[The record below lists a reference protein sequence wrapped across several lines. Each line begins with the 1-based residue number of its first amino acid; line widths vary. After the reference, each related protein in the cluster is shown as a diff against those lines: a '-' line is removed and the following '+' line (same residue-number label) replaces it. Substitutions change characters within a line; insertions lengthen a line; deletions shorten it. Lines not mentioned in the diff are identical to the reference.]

1 MSSNRKSPN
10 LEPNR
15 ASLHNTALKRL
26 LIVEDNNLNRLM
38 LDDYL
43 IFCGYQV
50 LSLAG
55 GINFFEELAIF
66 QPHLILLDL
75 KLPDIDGYILLEQLQ
90 LNPQWRHIPV
100 IIVSAFAFRAD
111 RQRAIN
117 LGACQYFIK
126 PVNLNELRQ
135 SIAQEITTRVINA

>member
-1 MSSNRKSPN
+1 
-10 LEPNR
+10 
-15 ASLHNTALKRL
+15 
-26 LIVEDNNLNRLM
+26 M

-50 LSLAG
+50 LSLASG
-55 GINFFEELAIF
+55 ANFFEVLASF

-75 KLPDIDGYILLEQLQ
+75 KLPDIDGYTLLEQLH
-90 LNPQWRHIPV
+90 LDLRWRNIPV

-135 SIAQEITTRVINA
+135 SIAQEITIRATKT